1 MRRAAGARNT
11 DARNTDKESPAVPQ
25 TRAAPMVR
33 SRLWRELPA
42 EAFGAARMADAI
54 AVLPLA
60 AVEQHGPHL
69 PTGVDAM
76 IMEGMLE
83 RVRARIETA
92 PEGTVPLTVLLPVQ
106 EIGLSTEH
114 IAFPGSLTLAPE
126 TAIRAW
132 RELAIGVSRAGFRKL
147 VLVSSHGGNSPV
159 MDVVGRAMRAEANML
174 VVQTS
179 WQRFGYPDGLFD
191 AREIRHGIHGG
202 EIETSLM
209 LAFRPDLVRMER
221 AENFAPASLAL
232 EQDYELLRADRP
244 AGFSWLAQDLHP
256 AGAMGDASRATA
268 DKGEAAAAHAAAAF
282 VRLLGEIARFEL
294 GDGTRS
300 RPGFL

>member
-1 MRRAAGARNT
+1 MPHP
-11 DARNTDKESPAVPQ
+11 PA
-25 TRAAPMVR
+25 TTLVR

-42 EAFGAARMADAI
+42 EAFGAAHMADAVAI
-54 AVLPLA
+54 LPLA

-69 PTGVDAM
+69 PTGVDSI
-76 IMEGMLE
+76 IMEHMLN
-83 RVRARIETA
+83 RVRARIEAA
-92 PEGTVPLTVLLPVQ
+92 PERAVPLTVILPIQ
-106 EIGLSTEH
+106 EVGLSTEH

-132 RELAIGVSRAGFRKL
+132 RELAIGISRAGFRKL

-159 MDVVGRAMRAEANML
+159 MDVVGRAMRAEANMV

-191 AREIRHGIHGG
+191 AQEIRHGIHGG
-202 EIETSLM
+202 DIETSLM

-221 AENFAPASLAL
+221 AENFVSAGVAL
-232 EQDYELLRADRP
+232 EQEYELLRADRP

-256 AGAMGDASRATA
+256 SGAIGDASRATA
-268 DKGEAAAAHAAAAF
+268 AKGEAAAEHATAAF
-282 VRLLGEIARFEL
+282 VRLLGEIARFQL

>member
-1 MRRAAGARNT
+1 MSHA
-11 DARNTDKESPAVPQ
+11 PP
-25 TRAAPMVR
+25 APMLR
-33 SRLWRELPA
+33 SRLWRELPSD
-42 EAFGAARMADAI
+42 AFGSARMTDAVAI
-54 AVLPLA
+54 LPLA

-76 IMEGMLE
+76 IMDGMLA
-83 RVRARIETA
+83 RTRAIIEA
-92 PEGTVPLTVLLPVQ
+92 SPEGAVPMTVILPVQ

-159 MDVVGRAMRAEANML
+159 MDVVGRALRAEANML
-174 VVQTS
+174 VIQTS
-179 WQRFGYPDGLFD
+179 WQRFGYPEGLFD
-191 AREIRHGIHGG
+191 AQEIRHGIHGG

-209 LAFRPDLVRMER
+209 LAFRPDLVRMDR
-221 AENFAPASLAL
+221 ADNFVSAGVAL
-232 EQDYELLRADRP
+232 EKDYELLRADRP
-244 AGFSWLAQDLHP
+244 AGFSWLSQDLHP
-256 AGAMGDASRATA
+256 SGAIGDASRATRE
-268 DKGEAAAAHAAAAF
+268 KGEAAADFGAAAF
-282 VRLLGEIARFEL
+282 VRMLAEVARFEL
-294 GDGTRS
+294 GQGTRQ

>member
-1 MRRAAGARNT
+1 MT
-11 DARNTDKESPAVPQ
+11 TE
-25 TRAAPMVR
+25 
-33 SRLWRELPA
+33 E
-42 EAFGAARMADAI
+42 FGQARMAEAI

-76 IMEGMLE
+76 IMEGMIAA
-83 RVRARIETA
+83 VRAELEQA
-92 PEGTVPLTVLLPVQ
+92 PAQTPLTVFLPVQ

-114 IAFPGSLTLAPE
+114 IAFAGSLTLAPE

-132 RELAIGVSRAGFRKL
+132 REIAIGVSRAGFRKL

-179 WQRFGYPDGLFD
+179 WQRFGYPDGLFT
-191 AREIRHGIHGG
+191 AEEIRHGIHGG
-202 EIETSLM
+202 DIETSLM
-209 LAFRPDLVRMER
+209 LAFRPELVRMDK
-221 AENFAPASLAL
+221 ADNFASAALAL

-244 AGFSWLAQDLHP
+244 AGFSWLSQDLHP
-256 AGAMGDASRATA
+256 AGAIGDASRATRE
-268 DKGEAAAAHAAAAF
+268 KGEAAARHAAAAF
-282 VRLLGEIARFEL
+282 VRLLGEIRRFEL
-294 GDGTRS
+294 GDGTRQ

>member
-1 MRRAAGARNT
+1 MRRVAGAGNI
-11 DARNTDKESPAVPQ
+11 DQIGSQ
-25 TRAAPMVR
+25 TVSHVETAPMVR
-33 SRLWRELPA
+33 SRLWRELTT

-76 IMEGMLE
+76 IMEGMIAHT
-83 RVRARIETA
+83 RAAIEA
-92 PEGTVPLTVLLPVQ
+92 SPEKSTPLTVFLPVQ

-132 RELAIGVSRAGFRKL
+132 REIAIGVSRAGFRKL

-179 WQRFGYPDGLFD
+179 WQRFGYPEGLFD
-191 AREIRHGIHGG
+191 AQEIRHGIHGG
-202 EIETSLM
+202 DIETSLM
-209 LAFRPDLVRMER
+209 LAFRPDMVQMGRADNFESAGIAME
-221 AENFAPASLAL
+221 AE
-232 EQDYELLRADRP
+232 YELLRADRP
-244 AGFSWLAQDLHP
+244 AGFSWLSQDLHP
-256 AGAMGDASRATA
+256 SGAIGDASAATRE
-268 DKGEAAAAHAAAAF
+268 KGEAAANFGAAAF
-282 VRLLGEIARFEL
+282 VRLLGEVARFEL
-294 GDGTRS
+294 GQGSRR